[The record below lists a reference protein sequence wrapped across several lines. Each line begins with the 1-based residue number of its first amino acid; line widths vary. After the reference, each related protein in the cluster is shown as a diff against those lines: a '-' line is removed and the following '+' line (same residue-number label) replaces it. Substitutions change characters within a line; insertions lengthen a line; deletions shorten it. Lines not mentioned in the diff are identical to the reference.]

1 MSVYITDTHPIV
13 WYATNKHSSL
23 SKKVLRVFQQADIGE
38 VLIYVPTI
46 VFWEIAILENLGK
59 IRLQDGFAKWS
70 DSLLAQ
76 TGFAEAVFDSSIIKD
91 SIAYNFNDDI
101 FDAAIVATA
110 VLMDFPLI
118 TKDVAITASNLT
130 ETYW

>member
-13 WYATNKHSSL
+13 WYATNKYSSL
-23 SKKVLRVFQQADIGE
+23 SKKVLRIFQQADDGE
-38 VLIYVPTI
+38 VLMYVPTV
-46 VFWEIAILENLGK
+46 VFWEIAILEKLGK

-70 DSLLAQ
+70 TSLLAQ
-76 TGFAEAVFDSSIIKD
+76 SGFAEAVFDASIIKD

-110 VLMDFPLI
+110 VTLDYPLI
-118 TKDVAITASNLT
+118 TKDAAITASNLA
-130 ETYW
+130 EIYW